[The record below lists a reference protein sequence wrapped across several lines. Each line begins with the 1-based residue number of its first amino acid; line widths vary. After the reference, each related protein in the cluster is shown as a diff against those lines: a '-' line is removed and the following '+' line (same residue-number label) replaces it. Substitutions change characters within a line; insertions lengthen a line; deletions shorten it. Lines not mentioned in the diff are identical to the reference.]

1 MASRDKMI
9 LACLLGIAVCSS
21 LQSPAW
27 GQAEGP
33 EKLIEGAKKE
43 RSLVY
48 YGSTSGPEAL
58 EMIRA
63 FEKQYPFIK
72 VNYYRAGSDTL
83 MEKILIESRT
93 GRHNADVY
101 NMRSFTNSILV
112 QKGLLAKYRSP
123 HSRFYADG
131 FKDPEGR
138 WTSFYMNPAT
148 IGYNSRLVS
157 PAQAPKNWT
166 DLLEPKWK
174 GEMIMDREESE
185 WFANM
190 LKVMGR
196 EKGLDFMRRL
206 AAQNLTFRVG
216 HTLLAQLVAAGE
228 FKVGVVL
235 YSPRIERM
243 KSTGAP
249 IEWVRAKPV
258 IAYHYSISVA
268 AQAPHPN
275 AARLFVD
282 FFLSREGQ
290 QLIAKVAGRVP
301 VHMDVKPDPAH
312 LVEGVHLVPSD
323 PSLAEKDFKWYFDE
337 YRRIFNVQ

>member
-1 MASRDKMI
+1 MASRDKKI
-9 LACLLGIAVCSS
+9 LACLLGIAFCLS
-21 LQSPAW
+21 LQSPTW
-27 GQAEGP
+27 GQGESQ

-58 EMIRA
+58 EMIRS
-63 FEKQYPFIK
+63 FEKRYPFIK
-72 VNYYRAGSDTL
+72 VDYYRAGSDTL

-112 QKGLLAKYRSP
+112 QKGLLAKYSSR

-148 IGYNSRLVS
+148 IGYNSRLVP
-157 PAQAPKNWT
+157 PAQAPKDWT
-166 DLLEPKWK
+166 DLLDPKWK

-196 EKGLDFMRRL
+196 EKGLEFMRKL
-206 AAQNLTFRVG
+206 AAQNITFRVG

-228 FKVGVVL
+228 FKIGVGL

-268 AQAPHPN
+268 AQARHPN

-290 QLIAKVAGRVP
+290 VLIAKIAGRVP
-301 VHMDVKPDPAH
+301 VHMDVKPDPPR
-312 LVEGVHLVPSD
+312 LVEGVNLVPSD
-323 PSLAEKDFKWYFDE
+323 SSLAEKDFKWYFDE
-337 YRRIFNVQ
+337 YRKIFNVQ